1 MVNLSIYLLKNDKIF
16 LGGEKMK
23 YHENLKEI
31 REEKGYTQKEVAEAI
46 NTTYQYYSAY
56 ERGLREVP
64 FSRMI
69 QIANFLKVSLD
80 RIAGR

>member
-1 MVNLSIYLLKNDKIF
+1 
-16 LGGEKMK
+16 MK

-56 ERGLREVP
+56 ERWLREVP